1 MNTRQKIALMIVNLL
16 LIVEL
21 CLGMYYGSKDP
32 ENLTPIFLKF
42 FFGLMIPTFIIGRI
56 IVRRLLR
63 SKVPDVS
70 ADMPSSAE
78 AISGPEVHPKP
89 YSGLDYYKNVQAR
102 VFASQP
108 ADLEQATKKRKLAG
122 RVAVFFIIIL
132 FISLLDSCVAR
143 FSQPMNVV
151 HILRGTSAEINGPLE
166 GKIKDVK
173 EVTYTSS
180 SDLVKLS
187 IDSIY
192 SGFWVG
198 GTEWSGRLTVS
209 PDIEP
214 GDYQLTVKPREQV
227 TQKPPLIFFI
237 KVYKDPLALQKS
249 STSFIKRYSGVSP
262 WTVMGVVFSLTVLT
276 FLVVFNLSKKIE
288 FLMAKYGDAEVYWI
302 RQNGMMCEIAFA
314 LGTKHGIK
322 PGSLLTLFDEKG
334 RPVGDVEVRRV
345 SETDSV
351 AIVGVD
357 SGARPGYIVSSN
369 KN

>member
-1 MNTRQKIALMIVNLL
+1 MIVNLL
-16 LIVEL
+16 LVVEL

-56 IVRRLLR
+56 VIRRLLR
-63 SKVPDVS
+63 SKVPDGS
-70 ADMPSSAE
+70 ADVPSSTE
-78 AISGPEVHPKP
+78 AMPEPDASPKP
-89 YSGLDYYKNVQAR
+89 YSGQDYYKNVQAK
-102 VFASQP
+102 VFANQP

-132 FISLLDSCVAR
+132 FISLLDSCIAR
-143 FSQPMNVV
+143 FSQPINVV
-151 HILRGTSAEINGPLE
+151 HILRGTSTEINGPLE
-166 GKIKDVK
+166 GKIKNVK
-173 EVTYTSS
+173 ELIYVSS

-198 GTEWSGRLTVS
+198 GTEWSGRVTVS

-214 GDYQLTVKPREQV
+214 GDYQLTVKPKEQV
-227 TQKPPLIFFI
+227 TQKPPLVLLI

-249 STSFIKRYSGVSP
+249 STSFIKRYSGISP
-262 WTVMGVVFSLTVLT
+262 WGVMAVVFSLTVIA
-276 FLVVFNLSKKIE
+276 FFVVFKLSKKIE
-288 FLMAKYGDAEVYWI
+288 YLMAKGGDAEVYWI
-302 RQNGMMCEIAFA
+302 KQGEAAYKIAFA

-322 PGSLLTLFDEKG
+322 PGSHLTLFNEKG
-334 RPVGDVEVRRV
+334 RPVGDVEVQKA
-345 SETDSV
+345 SKTDSV

-357 SGARPGYIVSSN
+357 SEVRIGYIVSI